1 VAQVQQRDA
10 EVAVLM
16 RLLPGAPPNLQQLIA
31 AQLQQQQQQQQVVVG
46 GKGSPA
52 KPGPPAGSD
61 RDATAVRDA
70 AMAAVG
76 TSAAAGG
83 GGGEGAGGKQEQ
95 VLSALLDVNLLV
107 DRHRAFEVFRKSY
120 RQNEVW
126 GWEVPRGLH
135 EDAGVLVVVQGPG
148 GSVDGATCHE
158 GCAGDL
164 HHPRHAQL
172 LLHRL
177 LFLIDTV

>member
-1 VAQVQQRDA
+1 VVQVQQRDA

-31 AQLQQQQQQQQVVVG
+31 AQLQQQQQQQVVG

-61 RDATAVRDA
+61 RDAAAVRDA

-76 TSAAAGG
+76 TPAAAG

-95 VLSALLDVNLLV
+95 VLSALLDVNLLA

-120 RQNEVW
+120 RQNEV
-126 GWEVPRGLH
+126 R
-135 EDAGVLVVVQGPG
+135 G
-148 GSVDGATCHE
+148 GSWRAGWGM
-158 GCAGDL
+158 GCL
-164 HHPRHAQL
+164 HT
-172 LLHRL
+172 
-177 LFLIDTV
+177 FG